1 MLFPIQIV
9 YNEIKEGGFVESR
22 VEEIRALA
30 DLLSEMIRQFIKTK
44 EELMRTTLKAQM
56 ELLTNRAK
64 RLKISI
70 SEIKSEMDKFCIPE
84 EARLVEESIG
94 DKVVPYNGA
103 SIKEDDTISE
113 LSWKSRKMLE
123 QEKEDFVVIGGE
135 QIYRL
140 FLEYATKM
148 YLTEI
153 EAKEL
158 DADAY
163 FPRFKESDWKRRILS
178 EYEEPIPY
186 KHVEYVKKR

>member
-123 QEKEDFVVIGGE
+123 QEKEVLLKKTTEEKLKGAIERVYTLYSNLSLSLCE
-135 QIYRL
+135 QYS
-140 FLEYATKM
+140 YNM
-148 YLTEI
+148 NNYL
-153 EAKEL
+153 A
-158 DADAY
+158 
-163 FPRFKESDWKRRILS
+163 R
-178 EYEEPIPY
+178 
-186 KHVEYVKKR
+186 